1 MKQIHSR
8 HNILLVPFMLVHME
22 HKLQLLRE
30 SFMALLQHSSIL
42 VAKIPSKT
50 TPTRHFP
57 GQRTNLAHNRK
68 LN

>member
-1 MKQIHSR
+1 
-8 HNILLVPFMLVHME
+8 MLVHME

-30 SFMALLQHSSIL
+30 SFMALLQHSSIP